1 LFKNGEI
8 SENEFS
14 KNPSKKIFKNTRN
27 NEEDFFVKLALVN
40 KDKSLMMNLFSE
52 YKIALNASKQGPQ
65 FLKVYGYSY
74 DSIGSAYAYG
84 I

>member
-1 LFKNGEI
+1 
-8 SENEFS
+8 
-14 KNPSKKIFKNTRN
+14 
-27 NEEDFFVKLALVN
+27 
-40 KDKSLMMNLFSE
+40 MMNLFSE